1 MSKKQSSK
9 SEVTPIV
16 IGLVVAIIIIIVCGK
31 VLITRVNNDE
41 SSNKEITSSVKSIL
55 NEVTSIAQNQVIIT
69 EQQTQV
75 TQEETKS
82 EQTIFDD
89 SLVSAKEILGM
100 SGMKIEKESAPKYDN
115 LGYVDG
121 GYTIADDSVYPF
133 LQIVVTID
141 ENNNIADVPV
151 TYIRVLPDGKI
162 DDGVFVGMTYYE
174 LKEVLGD
181 KIEPIESDEENCMYA
196 AIRMDSY
203 EGTIEFEYSGGK
215 SVKALIMIKQ

>member
-9 SEVTPIV
+9 NEVTPIV
-16 IGLVVAIIIIIVCGK
+16 IGLVVAIVIIIVCGK

-41 SSNKEITSSVKSIL
+41 SSNNEITSSVNSIL
-55 NEVTSIAQNQVIIT
+55 NDVTSIAQSQIIIT
-69 EQQTQV
+69 EQQTQA
-75 TQEETKS
+75 TQEEVELEK
-82 EQTIFDD
+82 IYDN
-89 SLVSAKEILGM
+89 SLVSAKDILGM
-100 SGMKIEKESAPKYDN
+100 SGMEIEKKFAPEYGN

-121 GYTIADDSVYPF
+121 GYTIADDSVYSF

-141 ENNNIADVPV
+141 EDNNIADVPV
-151 TYIRVLPDGKI
+151 TYIRVLPYGKI

-196 AIRMDSY
+196 AITSDSY
-203 EGTIEFEYSGGK
+203 EGTIEFEFSGGK
-215 SVKALIMIKQ
+215 SIKALIMAKQ